1 MGPHKNDT
9 MKYIETYP
17 QRENKILRVNTA
29 MSFMSL
35 LFKKKKKNPLVQ
47 TGKKMLNPIQNK
59 DSVFNAVSEGIDY
72 LRDVKRTGKLNLIH
86 FV

>member
-17 QRENKILRVNTA
+17 QRENKILTVNTA
-29 MSFMSL
+29 TSFISL
-35 LFKKKKKNPLVQ
+35 LFKKKNPLVQ
-47 TGKKMLNPIQNK
+47 TGKKMLNPIQDK
-59 DSVFNAVSEGIDY
+59 DRVFNAVSEGIDY
-72 LRDVKRTGKLNLIH
+72 LRDVKRTGKLNLIR